1 MLPFFRTSSYK
12 NTYWGLL
19 LIGILVDSDSTFFNS
34 SLFLYLCES
43 KRMSEINKFH
53 LIKAIKLCNIF
64 SFSDALYSIK
74 DSGTFKTNYHM
85 PYWSWGIRATISHI
99 NYWDQVNSW
108 KNLWKFWNGPLCR
121 NKSGPSPLLNV
132 AVYWQSSDT
141 KLVSRNCLRY
151 LQTTLIMGGGGLVSE
166 FMWGIVVTE
175 NTDKHKESFFDL
187 EYQKRM
193 KVSSWLLPYKRPTNF

>member
-1 MLPFFRTSSYK
+1 MWRILVFTHSVLHRV
-12 NTYWGLL
+12 
-19 LIGILVDSDSTFFNS
+19 LIGHAHS
-34 SLFLYLCES
+34 SQFMEWQNLGIATLKHAICATNVFLKLPENQTTTNFIYLPS
-43 KRMSEINKFH
+43 SNFV
-53 LIKAIKLCNIF
+53 
-64 SFSDALYSIK
+64 
-74 DSGTFKTNYHM
+74 
-85 PYWSWGIRATISHI
+85 TISHI

-166 FMWGIVVTE
+166 FMWGIVVQILM
-175 NTDKHKESFFDL
+175 DD
-187 EYQKRM
+187 
-193 KVSSWLLPYKRPTNF
+193 W